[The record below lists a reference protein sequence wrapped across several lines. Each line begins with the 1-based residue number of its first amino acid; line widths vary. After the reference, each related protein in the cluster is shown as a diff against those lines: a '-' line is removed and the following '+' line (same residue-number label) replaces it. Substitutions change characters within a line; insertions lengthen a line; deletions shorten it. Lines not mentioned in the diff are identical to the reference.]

1 METRQQTILHV
12 LEARQ
17 IDYDTIDIS
26 APGNQELRKFMRE
39 RGKKINGQRN
49 ALPPQIFNGEEHRFI
64 WLVGI
69 QIKTNFCFFRGD
81 FEDFDIANE
90 DDNLEEFLGI

>member
-49 ALPPQIFNGEEHRFI
+49 ALPPQIFNGEEHRFSFI
-64 WLVGI
+64 LWRVGRIEKLV
-69 QIKTNFCFFRGD
+69 FFLQRR
-81 FEDFDIANE
+81 
-90 DDNLEEFLGI
+90 L

>member
-12 LEARQ
+12 LKARQ
-17 IDYDTIDIS
+17 IEHDIIDIS

-49 ALPPQIFNGEEHRFI
+49 ALPPQIFNGEEHRFSFI
-64 WLVGI
+64 FVTECEYKL
-69 QIKTNFCFFRGD
+69 
-81 FEDFDIANE
+81 
-90 DDNLEEFLGI
+90 LFLQRRL